1 MENDIKEYNYGYQGH
16 QFTLSKDEN
25 DFIVRNDLWEALSEF
40 CHQWNIEEDPG
51 AWDLMMECFVPFM
64 TIEGEVE

>member
-1 MENDIKEYNYGYQGH
+1 MSKEYNYGYQGH

>member
-1 MENDIKEYNYGYQGH
+1 MNKEYIYGYQGH

-25 DFIVRNDLWEALSEF
+25 DFIERNDLWEALSEF

>member
-1 MENDIKEYNYGYQGH
+1 MTIEEYNYGYQGH
-16 QFTLSKDEN
+16 QFALSKDEN